1 MNRFTSSLAVLT
13 LLAAPSI
20 GVAAVTEPVKTDG
33 GLVSGVAGT
42 NAEVRVFK
50 GIPFAAP
57 PVGPLRWKAPQP
69 AAKWDGVRKAEAFGP
84 RCMQAGGGGGRAGAP
99 PPPPT
104 SEDCLYVNIWTAA
117 TSASEAPGRA
127 SRMFARSVSLKR

>member
-1 MNRFTSSLAVLT
+1 MKHLTSSLAVLA
-13 LLAAPSI
+13 LIVAPSV
-20 GVAAVTEPVKTDG
+20 GLAAVTEPVKTDG

-42 NAEVRVFK
+42 NADVRVFK

-84 RCMQAGGGGGRAGAP
+84 RCMQAGGGGGRAG
-99 PPPPT
+99 
-104 SEDCLYVNIWTAA
+104 L
-117 TSASEAPGRA
+117 GRRRRA
-127 SRMFARSVSLKR
+127 VFQPVGKNSCAVQPHPRRLDEQPRIHGPLRTR